1 MLGDRHSSTLVSIG
15 DMAGLL
21 KAQGKFDE
29 AEPLCREAPEARRAT
44 LGDRHLETLSSIG
57 NIAGLLKAQASS
69 TSR

>member
-1 MLGDRHSSTLVSIG
+1 
-15 DMAGLL
+15 MAGLL